1 MAKFTDEILEIYA
14 NCLSGVESG
23 GQIYGNGDWDC
34 LILQYTN
41 SKNEHAITIGAF
53 QWMGQRAKGLLER
66 IGKNYPQV
74 FWKYDNAGIRTDMES
89 FPSWEKYQLSSNCG
103 KKAKAIKSIIG
114 SPEGIKTQK
123 QLIAEEAKV
132 SANKIENTY
141 GIHRIDAL
149 LHLANVVH
157 LGGEAPLER
166 ILSRIKGE
174 VTLEKVRDSLLQDNV
189 RNQVGAEPYRDRQR
203 IMYQWIHEKITPLL
217 NAKGLVKEKEEKAM
231 AHYISNCGSDEN
243 GRINGGADGDQT
255 GGEWN
260 LIPWY
265 PRPWNCVL
273 RHPDPKVRELHE
285 KMAEAAAKNNKI
297 GYDQYQR
304 DTFGVQLK
312 AAGDD
317 PSKITVKCETDC
329 SKGIID
335 ITKAIG
341 RKLNKAELKNISAT
355 YTGNMRAA
363 YKAAGYEVLTASKYL
378 NSPEYLLPGDILLN
392 DEVHTATNITKGAK
406 AEEQKETP
414 KNNTESTTGGNY
426 MFEVGTVQN
435 GSKGN
440 DVKLL
445 QRLLKSNGFKGQDK
459 KALSIDGDCG
469 ANTVYAIKKY
479 QKKNGLEAD
488 GVAGSATWKKILMR

>member
-41 SKNEHAITIGAF
+41 SQQEQAITIGAF
-53 QWMGQRAKGLLER
+53 QWMGQRAKGLLAR
-66 IGKNYPQV
+66 IRESFPQV
-74 FWKYDNAGIRTDMES
+74 FWKYDDAEIGYDLDHY
-89 FPSWEKYQLSSNCG
+89 PSWARYELSSNTG
-103 KKAKAIKSIIG
+103 KKAKAIKAIIG
-114 SPEGIKTQK
+114 SPEGIKIQK
-123 QLIAEEAKV
+123 RLIAEEAKAC
-132 SANKIENTY
+132 ANKIENTY

-166 ILSRIKGE
+166 ILSRISGE
-174 VTLEKVRDSLLQDNV
+174 VTLEKVRDSLLQDKV

-217 NAKGLVKEKEEKAM
+217 NAKGLIKEKEEKAM
-231 AHYISNCGSDEN
+231 SHYISNCGSDEN
-243 GRINGGADGDQT
+243 GRIYGGVAGDQT

-260 LIPWY
+260 MIPWY
-265 PRPWNCVL
+265 PRPWDCVL
-273 RHPDPKVRELHE
+273 RHPDPKVRELHAQ
-285 KMAEAAAKNNKI
+285 MAEAAAKNNKI

-304 DTFGVQLK
+304 DSFGVQLK
-312 AAGDD
+312 AVGDD
-317 PSKITVKCETDC
+317 PSKITIKCETDC

-341 RKLNKAELKNISAT
+341 RRLNRPELKSINAT

-363 YKAAGYEVLTASKYL
+363 YKEAGYQVLTASKYL
-378 NSPEYLLPGDILLN
+378 NGPEYLLPGDILLN
-392 DEVHTATNITKGAK
+392 DSVHTATNISMGAK
-406 AEEQKETP
+406 ADDIE
-414 KNNTESTTGGNY
+414 NNTETGGNY

-445 QRLLKSNGFKGQDK
+445 QRLLKSNGIKGQDK
-459 KALSIDGDCG
+459 KALSIDGDAG
-469 ANTVYAIKKY
+469 TNTVYAIKKY
-479 QKKNGLEAD
+479 QKKNGLTVD
-488 GVAGSATWKKILMR
+488 GVAGPATWKSILLR